1 MSTNYFEFILNL
13 ILIFKS
19 KIKIL
24 QKTLF
29 RETATTAEPPEREH
43 GCCGL
48 PRRNFADG
56 QIQPSRTILSGF
68 WAQLSRDFA
77 PRLVLHP
84 LLLRLQDRAP
94 QLFGLQEEEL
104 VR

>member
-1 MSTNYFEFILNL
+1 MH
-13 ILIFKS
+13 
-19 KIKIL
+19 

-29 RETATTAEPPEREH
+29 RETATTAETPEREH

-68 WAQLSRDFA
+68 RAQLSRDFA

-84 LLLRLQDRAP
+84 LLLRLQDRAH